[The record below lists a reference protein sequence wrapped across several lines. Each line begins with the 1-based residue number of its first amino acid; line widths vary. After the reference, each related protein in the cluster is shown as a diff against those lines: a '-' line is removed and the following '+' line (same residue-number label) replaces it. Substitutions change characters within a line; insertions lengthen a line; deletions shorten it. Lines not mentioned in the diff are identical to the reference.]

1 MKFSVA
7 QNIFTTVAIFLFC
20 NSGDRIIIV
29 APKEESTV
37 EASGEENEDEAPES
51 DGSDGPTSETVQ
63 GVKIKFKSSAQGRFI
78 LDG

>member
-1 MKFSVA
+1 MVTISHF
-7 QNIFTTVAIFLFC
+7 FLFY
-20 NSGDRIIIV
+20 NSNDRIIIV

>member
-1 MKFSVA
+1 VK
-7 QNIFTTVAIFLFC
+7 NFTIVCNFFC

-63 GVKIKFKSSAQGRFI
+63 GVKIKFKSSAQDRFI

>member
-7 QNIFTTVAIFLFC
+7 QNIFTTVAIFLF
-20 NSGDRIIIV
+20 NFDDRIIIV

-63 GVKIKFKSSAQGRFI
+63 GVKIKFKSSAQDCFI